1 VSLKNI
7 VKSKGIPPMSALT
20 EVATPKPEAGKTA
33 TAARRKL
40 ARAPEGTASLRYF
53 LGKDQN
59 SGSVPQFGKEL
70 ANENEAL
77 IESVRTGLAYFI
89 VSEWKAVPDLSGKT
103 PQIVKEPVARPHS

>member
-1 VSLKNI
+1 
-7 VKSKGIPPMSALT
+7 MTALT
-20 EVATPKPEAGKTA
+20 ELATTKPETGK
-33 TAARRKL
+33 AAPAALRKP
-40 ARAPEGTASLRYF
+40 ARAPEATASPRYF
-53 LGKDQN
+53 LAKEQN
-59 SGSVPQFGKEL
+59 SGPIPQFGREL